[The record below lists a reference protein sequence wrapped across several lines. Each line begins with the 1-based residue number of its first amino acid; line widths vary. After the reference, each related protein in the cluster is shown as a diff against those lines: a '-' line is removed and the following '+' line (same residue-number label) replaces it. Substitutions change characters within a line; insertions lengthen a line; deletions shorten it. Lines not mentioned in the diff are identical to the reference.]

1 MSANTIR
8 NVLGVLQDDP
18 DRPEA
23 WARLRE
29 ALGVNEAGTDFSLP
43 KNLAGQEGEVA
54 SLLERA
60 RIAHVARREFD
71 GVAGLLA
78 LEVLLAKGT
87 ERETELVAQLA

>member
-29 ALGVNEAGTDFSLP
+29 ALGVNEAGTDFSLLMKQP
-43 KNLAGQEGEVA
+43 TLRVNGKLFAM
-54 SLLERA
+54 ERCGCL
-60 RIAHVARREFD
+60 IS
-71 GVAGLLA
+71 GP
-78 LEVLLAKGT
+78 T
-87 ERETELVAQLA
+87 